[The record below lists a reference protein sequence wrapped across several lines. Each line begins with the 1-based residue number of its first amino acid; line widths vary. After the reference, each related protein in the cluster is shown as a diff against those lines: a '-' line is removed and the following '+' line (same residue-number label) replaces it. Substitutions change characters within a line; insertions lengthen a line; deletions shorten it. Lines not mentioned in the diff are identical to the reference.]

1 MLRKFDFIGKFNENF
16 RVLKITNEILGS
28 DYMGKPLDENIG
40 MFFELERDALS
51 PELAKFMLNTVLNQV
66 QSN

>member
-1 MLRKFDFIGKFNENF
+1 MLRKFDFIEKFNENF